1 MQLGLVIGNVIC
13 TIKNPSLIG
22 QKLMVVQPIDRY
34 GREKG
39 RALVALDSVGAGVG
53 ERIYWCRGKEASFP
67 FLPDEVPTEATIV
80 GIVDEVNLPPASNRA
95 GT

>member
-1 MQLGLVIGNVIC
+1 MQLGLVIGNVVC

-22 QKLMVVQPIDRY
+22 QKLMVVQPIDRH

-39 RALVALDSVGAGVG
+39 RALIALDSVGAGVG

-80 GIVDEVNLPPASNRA
+80 GIVDEVNLPASSSR
-95 GT
+95 GGS